1 MKFYSKL
8 LFTLGI
14 ISFSCSAVFAQDSIQ
29 EVLQEKIIIENPYQ
43 SEWKFKLEP
52 NMLMPRLTGN
62 VGAGEFNVPNMG
74 LYQPGLHVEQS
85 PSEFAKRLKIGS
97 MIAVEAYNGN
107 WAINGDFSYF
117 VLQQNVGNHSIL
129 KDAKINVTQFFGDVT
144 AFRRL
149 TPWLEVGL
157 GANVISANTKIDADI
172 YNIKSQDNSIY
183 NLYVD
188 KTRNWVDPMVA
199 ARIANK
205 PDARFL
211 YMARGDIGGFG
222 ISSKL
227 AWQTIAHVGYR
238 FNKTIYGI
246 VGYRY
251 ISIDYL
257 KGSGLDRYKYD
268 IHISGPMLKI
278 GFNIP

>member
-1 MKFYSKL
+1 MKIYSKIL
-8 LFTLGI
+8 LVLGVI
-14 ISFSCSAVFAQDSIQ
+14 TSPCSSIFAQDSIQ
-29 EVLQEKIIIENPYQ
+29 EIYQEKIIIDNPYK

-74 LYQPGLHVEQS
+74 LYQPELHVEQS
-85 PSEFAKRLKIGS
+85 PSEFVKRLKIGS
-97 MIAVEAYNGN
+97 MIAVEAYNDN

-129 KDAKINVTQFFGDVT
+129 KDAKINVSQFFGDVT
-144 AFRRL
+144 VFRRL

-172 YNIKSQDNSIY
+172 YNIKSQDNSVY

-222 ISSKL
+222 VSSKL
-227 AWQTIAHVGYR
+227 AWQTIAQVGYR

-268 IHISGPMLKI
+268 IHISGPMLKL

>member
-1 MKFYSKL
+1 MKLFSKIFIL
-8 LFTLGI
+8 LGVLSLPTSKI
-14 ISFSCSAVFAQDSIQ
+14 FAQDSIQ
-29 EVLQEKIIIENPYQ
+29 AIYQEKIIIDNPQ
-43 SEWKFKLEP
+43 TNEWKFKLEP
-52 NMLMPRLTGN
+52 NVLMPQLTGN
-62 VGAGEFNVPNMG
+62 VGAGEFNVPNLG

-85 PSEFAKRLKIGS
+85 PSEFLKRLKIGS
-97 MIAVEAYNGN
+97 MIAIEAHNDN

-117 VLQQNVGNHSIL
+117 VLEQKVGNHSIL

-172 YNIKSQDNSIY
+172 YNVQSQDNSIY
-183 NLYVD
+183 NLYVN
-188 KTRNWVDPMVA
+188 KSRNWVDPMVA

-222 ISSKL
+222 VGSKL
-227 AWQTIAHVGYR
+227 AWQTIAQVGYR

>member
-1 MKFYSKL
+1 MKLYSKII
-8 LFTLGI
+8 LFLGV
-14 ISFSCSAVFAQDSIQ
+14 ISFPCSIILAQDSIQ
-29 EVLQEKIIIENPYQ
+29 EVYQEKIIIDNPYQ

-85 PSEFAKRLKIGS
+85 PSEFVKRLKIGS